1 MNYCSIKL
9 YPPNNKDWNKEIELL
24 RKKRL
29 IGVSD
34 KDNIYSLRHF
44 KNLNIGDIVIVIRGN
59 KPLALVKVTG
69 ELIDLEQDF
78 YDQLDWF
85 RFRRKIE
92 ILDFADDDLNNFP
105 YSSGRLI
112 CFKEKSE
119 SYKYISDWHKKVL
132 GKEKKFFIK
141 KVYINK
147 YKIFKDFT
155 LNLENKKGEISPVI
169 VLVGVNGSGKSTI
182 LEFIKNFYEITNKK
196 DNLSFIEFY
205 NGEKINFYDE
215 EKEILTFGGYKTI
228 NERIR
233 KFEDNIIKFDICE
246 DLKNIKKNILLKMK
260 EFIFERRYNPTVA
273 YEELKYKINNILNDL
288 NILFEFDS
296 IDKYEEIIFKNKI
309 TKQEF
314 IIDNLSSG
322 EQTLLIKT
330 LYLYLQDL
338 TNKIILIDEPELSLH
353 PSWQSRIFK
362 LYEKFAI
369 TNNCQIIMA
378 THSPQIIGSAKPE
391 YLRVLTYTDDKI
403 KVLDNFNKSY
413 GLEFQKILIEIMGV
427 NELRVPEIEEKI
439 NRLKNYIKEKKPNK
453 FKQLYKELKSIL
465 GSDDI
470 DLQLIKMQAN
480 LKGLNV

>member
-1 MNYCSIKL
+1 MKYCSIKL
-9 YPPNNKDWNKEIELL
+9 YPPNYKNWNREIELL

-34 KDNIYSLRHF
+34 KDNIYSIRNF
-44 KNLNIGDIVIVIRGN
+44 KKLNIGDVVIVIRGN
-59 KPLALVKVTG
+59 KPLALVKVIG
-69 ELIDLEQDF
+69 ETIDLEQDF

-92 ILDFADDDLNNFP
+92 ILDFADDDLNKFP
-105 YSSGRLI
+105 FGSGRLT
-112 CFKEKSE
+112 CFTEKSE
-119 SYKYISDWHKKVL
+119 SYKFISDWHKKVV
-132 GKEKKFFIK
+132 GKEKNFFIK
-141 KVYINK
+141 KIYINK

-155 LNLENKKGEISPVI
+155 LNLDNEKGEISPVI

-182 LEFIKNFYEITNKK
+182 LKFIKNFYEITNKK
-196 DNLSFIEFY
+196 DNLSFIELN
-205 NGEKINFYDE
+205 NGKKINFYDE
-215 EKEILTFGGYKTI
+215 EREILTFGGNKTI
-228 NERIR
+228 NESIR
-233 KFEDNIIKFDICE
+233 KFEDNLIKFDICE
-246 DLKNIKKNILLKMK
+246 NLKSIKKNILLKMK

-273 YEELKYKINNILNDL
+273 YEELKDKINNILNDL

-362 LYEKFAI
+362 LYEKFALE
-369 TNNCQIIMA
+369 NNCQIIMA
-378 THSPQIIGSAKPE
+378 THSPQIISSAKPK
-391 YLRVLTYTDDKI
+391 YIRVLTFKENKI
-403 KVLDNFNKSY
+403 IPVQVNRSY
-413 GLEFQKILIEIMGV
+413 GLEFQKILLDIMGV
-427 NELRVPEIEEKI
+427 KELRIPEIEEKI
-439 NRLKNYIKEKKPNK
+439 SNLKKYIEKKDREEFINL
-453 FKQLYKELKSIL
+453 FDELVEIL
-465 GSDDI
+465 GEDDT
-470 DLQLIKMQAN
+470 DLQLMKFQAN
-480 LKGLNV
+480 IKGLNV